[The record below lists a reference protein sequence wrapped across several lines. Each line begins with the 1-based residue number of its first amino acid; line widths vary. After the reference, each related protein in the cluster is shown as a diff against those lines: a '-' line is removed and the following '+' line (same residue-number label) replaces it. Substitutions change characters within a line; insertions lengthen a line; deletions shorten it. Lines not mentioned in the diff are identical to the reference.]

1 MVVIIPLWWSASA
14 WPHLYHLFPQLCL
27 SLWLMLGS
35 RLLYLFQFLVI
46 PPLLFH
52 CLECSYLPS
61 LLLHFIYSII
71 SSRKLHYKYTQLP
84 WDLSLKEVSLSG
96 SHASLSSHSILYFSF
111 VSLFSEMFLF
121 PPMSINSVRRDPV
134 PRFATDYIYMIPRF
148 VTGYIGWILKKV
160 TTWKLKFINR

>member
-1 MVVIIPLWWSASA
+1 MVVIIPLLWSASA

-35 RLLYLFQFLVI
+35 QLLYLFQFFVI

-71 SSRKLHYKYTQLP
+71 SSRKLHYKYIQLP

-96 SHASLSSHSILYFSF
+96 LHASLSSHSILYFSF
-111 VSLFSEMFLF
+111 VSLFSEICFCSPLCLSTLWEEILCLVL
-121 PPMSINSVRRDPV
+121 PQN
-134 PRFATDYIYMIPRF
+134 IYKWSLDLWLAI
-148 VTGYIGWILKKV
+148 
-160 TTWKLKFINR
+160 